1 VALYKNILIH
11 NMERSTEINELA
23 KALAKFKGSCP
34 KIKQESTVKVAL
46 KTGGSYSF
54 KYADLAT
61 IDEAVTPALSANGL
75 SVTQLVGSP
84 GELTTFLMHE
94 SGQFISTTST
104 MPVGN
109 VSDKQVIGG
118 VITYLRRYAIAA
130 ILGIVSD
137 EDDDANYASG
147 TGNTASKASKPA
159 AAKQSEKKAVEPGEP
174 EEKKPLTKDIKDKM
188 IAAIKA
194 GDWETVESRL
204 SNYTVSLGD
213 KTELSTLIS
222 TEKAKGNGSPVK

>member
-1 VALYKNILIH
+1 
-11 NMERSTEINELA
+11 MERSTEINELA
-23 KALAKFKGSCP
+23 KALAAFKAACP
-34 KIKQESTVKVAL
+34 KIKQESTVKVAT
-46 KTGGSYSF
+46 KTGSSYSF

-61 IDEAVTPALSANGL
+61 IDEAVTPELSKNGL
-75 SVTQLVGSP
+75 SVTQLVGGP
-84 GELTTFLMHE
+84 GELTTFLMHS

-104 MPVGN
+104 MPVSN
-109 VSDKQVIGG
+109 VSDKQAIGG

-137 EDDDANYASG
+137 EDDDANYAS
-147 TGNTASKASKPA
+147 NNAAQKVSKPA
-159 AAKQSEKKAVEPGEP
+159 VKAAPVQQNVEP

-188 IAAIKA
+188 ITAIKNGEWA
-194 GDWETVESRL
+194 TVEERL

-213 KTELSTLIS
+213 KTELATLIS